1 MEIKILEELGLSKR
15 EAETYLTL
23 LELGTTTIGS
33 IIQKTNIPSSKIYE
47 ILARLSNKGLVTHLT
62 IKHQKHFQASDPE
75 MILHYYEERK
85 EQFMK
90 ILPILKEKQT
100 LVIDKQEVEL
110 YEGKIAI
117 FSMLRFLIE
126 QAKKGDEYLS
136 FSLGIE
142 HKDPEIS
149 LFLTNLARR
158 RKEKGLKIK
167 VLSSNK
173 NRKIIEQT
181 YSKEVLKMINNK
193 FTNLDY
199 PQGIIILNDNYI
211 ILDWEN
217 KFTAIKIKSKNITDK
232 YRKFFYDVYDG
243 SVKLINACS

>member
-1 MEIKILEELGLSKR
+1 MEIEILEELGLSKR
-15 EAETYLTL
+15 EAETYLAL
-23 LELGTTTIGS
+23 LELGTTTIGN

-47 ILARLSNKGLVTHLT
+47 ILVRLSNKGLVTHVI

-75 MILHYYEERK
+75 MILNYYEERK

-90 ILPILKEKQT
+90 VLPILKEKQT
-100 LVIDKQEVEL
+100 FASDKQEVEL

-117 FSMLRFLIE
+117 FSMLRLLIE
-126 QAKKGDEYLS
+126 QSKKGDEYLS

-158 RKEKGLKIK
+158 RKEKSLKIK

-173 NRKIIEQT
+173 NRKIIEQA
-181 YSKEVLKMINNK
+181 YSKEVLKIINNK
-193 FTNLDY
+193 FTNFNY
-199 PQGIIILNDNYI
+199 PQGMIILNDNFI

-217 KFTAIKIKSKNITDK
+217 KFTAIKIKSKSISNK
-232 YRKFFYDVYDG
+232 YRKFFYNIYDRI
-243 SVKLINACS
+243 K